1 MKIRKAVIPAAGW
14 GTRFLPWTKAMP
26 KEMLPIVD
34 RPVIQFVV
42 EEIAQAGIQDVIL
55 VTGWHKRAIE
65 DHFDRSMELEKF
77 LEKNNK
83 QKECDEIKRIAGLA
97 NFVYIRQ
104 KGEKYGNA
112 VPVLCAE
119 PAIGK
124 EPFLVV
130 WGDEFIYAQPSR
142 IQQMLDVY
150 EKNGGI
156 VISAMKIDDP
166 NALTRYG
173 VADLVSSNG
182 NVHQIKGIVEKPE
195 VGKAPSNL
203 ALLGAYI
210 LPPEVFDA
218 IKGIDTFKGEY
229 YLVDAIRKLMAD
241 GVPAYACEIQNG
253 KYYDTGNKFEYLK
266 TNVEFGLKDK
276 EYGEKFKDYLK
287 NLDI

>member
-1 MKIRKAVIPAAGW
+1 
-14 GTRFLPWTKAMP
+14 
-26 KEMLPIVD
+26 
-34 RPVIQFVV
+34 
-42 EEIAQAGIQDVIL
+42 
-55 VTGWHKRAIE
+55 
-65 DHFDRSMELEKF
+65 
-77 LEKNNK
+77 
-83 QKECDEIKRIAGLA
+83 LA